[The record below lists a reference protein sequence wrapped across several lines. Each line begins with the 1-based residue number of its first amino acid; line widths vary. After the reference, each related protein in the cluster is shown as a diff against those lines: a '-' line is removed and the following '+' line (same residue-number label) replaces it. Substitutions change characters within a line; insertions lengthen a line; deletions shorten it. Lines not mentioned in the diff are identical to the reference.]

1 MDKHLRLKCKI
12 GEIEFEAEGNPEDVE
27 RQREVFSSSILPLAV
42 QAMMQTKSLGAYIDN
57 PIVKELP
64 LEEKVNTEYSE
75 KIQKMSI
82 NEFLKSKGFVS
93 QIDIAIGL
101 IYYFER
107 IKNIGSF
114 NSEDLKRYFSDAKIP
129 VPSNPSDVINKL
141 IGKTYIMGAE
151 EKGKYKLTM
160 TGEEYVE
167 KFVPKESKQ
176 RKSSSKS
183 NRKGL
188 KQDTIYKDL
197 NADDLHLNKYPEIKK
212 LDGFKKQMM
221 LTLYIVSEEGIG
233 EAFGTVDVQHIMT
246 DVLGLPATK
255 DQVNG
260 VFKREKTWFADVPSE
275 DNKKIVRHRLLVGAK
290 DFAKEIIDSQEV
302 V

>member
-1 MDKHLRLKCKI
+1 MDKHLRLKFKI

-27 RQREVFSSSILPLAV
+27 RQREVFSSSLLPLAV
-42 QAMMQTKSLGAYIDN
+42 QAMMQTKSLEATYIDN
-57 PIVKELP
+57 PIVRELP
-64 LEEKVNTEYSE
+64 LEEKETIENLD

-101 IYYFER
+101 VYYFEI
-107 IKNIGSF
+107 IKNSASF
-114 NSEDLKRYFSDAKIP
+114 SSEDLKRYFSEAKIP

-141 IGKTYIMGAE
+141 TGKTFIMGAD

-160 TGEEYVE
+160 TGEEYVK
-167 KFVPKESKQ
+167 KFVPKENKQ
-176 RKSSSKS
+176 RKSSPKS
-183 NRKGL
+183 NRKGQ
-188 KQDTIYKDL
+188 KQETIYKDL

-212 LDGFKKQMM
+212 LDSFKKQMM
-221 LTLYIVSEEGIG
+221 LTLFIVSEEGVG
-233 EAFGTVDVQHIMT
+233 ETFATVDVQHIMT

-260 VFKREKTWFADVPSE
+260 VFTREKTWFTDAVSE

-290 DFAKEIIDSQEV
+290 DFAKEIINSQKK
-302 V
+302 

>member
-42 QAMMQTKSLGAYIDN
+42 QAMMQTKSLGTYIDN
-57 PIVKELP
+57 PIVQELR
-64 LEEKVNTEYSE
+64 LEEKANTEYSE

-101 IYYFER
+101 IYYFEI

-160 TGEEYVE
+160 TGEEYVKE
-167 KFVPKESKQ
+167 FVPKESKQ
-176 RKSSSKS
+176 RKNSTKS
-183 NRKGL
+183 NRKGQ
-188 KQDTIYKDL
+188 KQETIYKDL
-197 NADDLHLNKYPEIKK
+197 NADDLHLNQYPEIKK
-212 LDGFKKQMM
+212 LDSFKKQMM
-221 LTLYIVSEEGIG
+221 LTLYIVSKEGIG

-260 VFKREKTWFADVPSE
+260 VFTREKTWFADVPNE
-275 DNKKIVRHRLLVGAK
+275 DNKKIIRHRLLVGAK
-290 DFAKEIIDSQEV
+290 DFAKEIIASQGK
-302 V
+302 

>member
-1 MDKHLRLKCKI
+1 MDKHLRLKFKI

-27 RQREVFSSSILPLAV
+27 RQREVFSSSLLPLAV
-42 QAMMQTKSLGAYIDN
+42 QAMMQTKSLEATYIDN
-57 PIVKELP
+57 PIVQELP
-64 LEEKVNTEYSE
+64 LEEKETTENLN

-82 NEFLKSKGFVS
+82 NEFLKFKGFVS

-101 IYYFER
+101 VYYFEI
-107 IKNIGSF
+107 IKNSGSF
-114 NSEDLKRYFSDAKIP
+114 SSEDLKRYFSDAKIP

-141 IGKTYIMGAE
+141 TGKTYIMGTE

-167 KFVPKESKQ
+167 EFVPKENKQ

-183 NRKGL
+183 NRKGQ
-188 KQDTIYKDL
+188 KQETIYKDL

-212 LDGFKKQMM
+212 VDSFKKKMM
-221 LTLYIVSEEGIG
+221 LTLYIVVEEGLGDIFTT
-233 EAFGTVDVQHIMT
+233 ADVQHIMT
-246 DVLGLPATK
+246 NVLGLPATK

-260 VFKREKTWFADVPSE
+260 VFTREKTWFADVVSE

-290 DFAKEIIDSQEV
+290 DFAKEIIDSQER
-302 V
+302 

>member
-42 QAMMQTKSLGAYIDN
+42 QAMMQTKSLGSYIDN
-57 PIVKELP
+57 PIVQELT
-64 LEEKVNTEYSE
+64 LEEKENTEYS
-75 KIQKMSI
+75 KKTQKMST
-82 NEFLKSKGFVS
+82 NEFLKFKGFVS

-101 IYYFER
+101 IYYFET
-107 IKNIGSF
+107 IKSIGSF
-114 NSEDLKRYFSDAKIP
+114 SSDDLKHYFSDAKIP
-129 VPSNPSDVINKL
+129 VPSNPSDVINRL
-141 IGKTYIMGAE
+141 IGKTYIMGAD

-167 KFVPKESKQ
+167 KFVPKEGKQ
-176 RKSSSKS
+176 RKSSTKS
-183 NRKGL
+183 NRKGQ

-197 NADDLHLNKYPEIKK
+197 NADDLHLNQYPEIKK
-212 LDGFKKQMM
+212 LDSFKKQMM

-233 EAFGTVDVQHIMT
+233 EAFGTADVQHIMT

-260 VFKREKTWFADVPSE
+260 VFKREKTWFADVPNE

-290 DFAKEIIDSQEV
+290 DFAKEIIDSQDK
-302 V
+302 